1 MTNLQLT
8 SCFSSKFRNKTRMP
22 TMTTFI
28 PVALGVLSIA
38 IRQEK
43 EVKGIQIGE
52 EKIKLS
58 IFIDNMVIY
67 INTEPK
73 TS

>member
-1 MTNLQLT
+1 
-8 SCFSSKFRNKTRMP
+8 
-22 TMTTFI
+22 MTTFI